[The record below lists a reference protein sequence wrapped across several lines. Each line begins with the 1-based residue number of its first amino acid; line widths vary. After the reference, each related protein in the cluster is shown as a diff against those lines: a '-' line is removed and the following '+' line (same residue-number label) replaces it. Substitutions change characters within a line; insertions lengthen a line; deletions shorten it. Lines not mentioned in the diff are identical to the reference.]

1 MACSRSG
8 RDECVLSYGQ
18 KRWSE
23 RMISKPRSS
32 WKDKEKDF
40 KGTDGGM
47 WTGLIRLDTNAEAG
61 CCAQKR
67 GKDLSDVLAT
77 TSFSSM
83 TLLCGYYFFFA
94 ILFNGV
100 ELFSE
105 NGCTHQPK
113 STVP

>member
-83 TLLCGYYFFFA
+83 TLLCGYYFF
-94 ILFNGV
+94 LPYCLMV
-100 ELFSE
+100 
-105 NGCTHQPK
+105 
-113 STVP
+113 